1 MSNFDN
7 NNSENWSS
15 RYWIDGL
22 IDWIDWTAVKIAFA
36 QQFIYFGLKI
46 FYVQIRLLPIFS
58 KKAQLKLFV

>member
-46 FYVQIRLLPIFS
+46 FLCSDSIEKF
-58 KKAQLKLFV
+58 